1 MTVFKTFFKVVKA
14 YRGTIIFYTILL
26 IVFGGMNFQT
36 NDNSM
41 TFTNTKPDIAIVNKD
56 SDNPITNNL
65 IKYLKKNAKIIKLD
79 DSESKRND
87 ALFYRD
93 VNYIIY
99 IPKNYGK
106 TISEGKKVE
115 LSIKK
120 TPDYNAYFAS
130 MMLKR
135 YLKVQNIYTKTN
147 TDERE
152 IIKNINNSLD
162 NNTKVKVMSKLNT
175 TELSNMNS
183 YFNFASYSIMAIVIF
198 IVCLVLSSFHEESII
213 KRTIISSMDYKRY
226 NRLILISGIIYTI
239 ITWLVF
245 TILGFFLL
253 KETLFSLRGLIYLFN
268 SLLFTM
274 CSLTIALLISSLLN
288 NKNAVNGIVNV
299 IALGS
304 SFLCGA
310 FVPSSFLPK
319 SVLNFSKILPTYWY
333 INTND
338 TLAKLEIIN
347 LNSLRNV
354 FSNMTV
360 ILIFISVFIILNNI
374 ITKYKRKIG

>member
-1 MTVFKTFFKVVKA
+1 MVI
-14 YRGTIIFYTILL
+14 GLSL
-26 IVFGGMNFQT
+26 
-36 NDNSM
+36 SL
-41 TFTNTKPDIAIVNKD
+41 FTIAI
-56 SDNPITNNL
+56 S
-65 IKYLKKNAKIIKLD
+65 
-79 DSESKRND
+79 
-87 ALFYRD
+87 
-93 VNYIIY
+93 
-99 IPKNYGK
+99 G
-106 TISEGKKVE
+106 
-115 LSIKK
+115 
-120 TPDYNAYFAS
+120 
-130 MMLKR
+130 
-135 YLKVQNIYTKTN
+135 
-147 TDERE
+147 
-152 IIKNINNSLD
+152 
-162 NNTKVKVMSKLNT
+162 
-175 TELSNMNS
+175 
-183 YFNFASYSIMAIVIF
+183 
-198 IVCLVLSSFHEESII
+198 LVLSSFHEESII

-360 ILIFISVFIILNNI
+360 ILIFILVFIILNNI
-374 ITKYKRKIG
+374 ITKYIRKIG